1 MSEADGAPSP
11 RSLAA
16 AIAKR
21 SVSGVAVRPVLRTD
35 VPRVWEM
42 LRGLAEY
49 EKLTD
54 ILTGT
59 PEMINAALFGD
70 GPRIEVLVAEDGDA
84 LLGYALF
91 YPVFGSFRAR
101 WRLWLEDLF
110 VVPEARGRGIG
121 ARLLAELCRLGEARG
136 HFSVDWE
143 VLDWNEPSLEFYRR
157 LGARDLGGG
166 WHRYRI
172 DGEAMKELGATP
184 RR

>member
-1 MSEADGAPSP
+1 V
-11 RSLAA
+11 
-16 AIAKR
+16 
-21 SVSGVAVRPVLRTD
+21 SVSPHPDAEGAARPAGTVVVRPIRRED
-35 VPRVWEM
+35 VPRVWEL

-54 ILTGT
+54 YLTGT
-59 PEMINAALFGD
+59 PEMLADALFGS
-70 GPRIEVLVAEDGDA
+70 GPRLEGRVAEEGDT

-101 WRLWLEDLF
+101 WRLWLEDLY
-110 VVPEARGRGIG
+110 VVPEARGRGVG
-121 ARLLAELCRLGEARG
+121 AQLLAELCRLAAERDFFA
-136 HFSVDWE
+136 VDWE

-166 WHRYRI
+166 WKHYRI
-172 DGEAMKELGATP
+172 DGEAMKALAGE

>member
-1 MSEADGAPSP
+1 MMGAEGAERSAASP
-11 RSLAA
+11 GTA
-16 AIAKR
+16 
-21 SVSGVAVRPVLRTD
+21 GVTLRTVRRAD

-49 EKLTD
+49 EQLTD

-59 PEMINAALFGD
+59 PAMLEAALFGE
-70 GPRIEVLVAEDGDA
+70 GPSIEAIVAEDGDA

-110 VVPEARGRGIG
+110 VAPEARGRGIG
-121 ARLLAELCRLGEARG
+121 ARLLAELCRIAAARG

-157 LGARDLGGG
+157 LGAHDLGGG
-166 WHRYRI
+166 WLRYRI
-172 DGEAMKELGATP
+172 DGEAMKRLGEE
-184 RR
+184 RRG